1 MSIQN
6 VSRRGFLKST
16 AVVGGGLVV
25 GFNLTGCSEPGPLPI
40 AKEAGSWVPNAFVQ
54 LLPDNTLKF
63 YTARDEM
70 GQGVTTGLST
80 ILGEELDF
88 DPLAME
94 ILFAGVHEDY
104 NNPSMGVQATGG
116 SNAIN
121 AHYPQLRQVGANTR
135 ALILAAAAVDLNA
148 SVAELKTDNGFVIYG
163 SERYAYG
170 DFIETASGMQ
180 APEDALLK
188 SPSDFKFIG
197 RESARV
203 DAIAKAT
210 GTAVFGIDAD
220 VEGKHYAVV
229 RRAPV
234 AVHRWSPLMM
244 RKPNRCQASLMSLR
258 LVAALRSLLVVIG
271 RLNRRP
277 NG

>member
-104 NNPSMGVQATGG
+104 NNPGMGVQATGG

-148 SVAELKTDNGFVIYG
+148 PVAELETDNGFVIYG
-163 SERYAYG
+163 DEEYAYG

-180 APEDALLK
+180 APEDA
-188 SPSDFKFIG
+188 
-197 RESARV
+197 
-203 DAIAKAT
+203 
-210 GTAVFGIDAD
+210 
-220 VEGKHYAVV
+220 
-229 RRAPV
+229 
-234 AVHRWSPLMM
+234 PL
-244 RKPNRCQASLMSLR
+244 
-258 LVAALRSLLVVIG
+258 
-271 RLNRRP
+271 
-277 NG
+277 